1 MCKRN
6 QRVRISS
13 LTKSEYDV
21 ILREANFTEEQ
32 RKLFVE
38 LNRDNYYD
46 FAIMLMLNLGS
57 NTRKYYDLKSV
68 VIDKVERIAQEYGF
82 YESIKHR

>member
-6 QRVRISS
+6 LRVRVSK

-21 ILREANFTEEQ
+21 ILREANFTQDQ

-38 LNRDNYYD
+38 LNRDQYYD
-46 FAIMLMLNLGS
+46 FSIMEKLHITN
-57 NTRKYYDLKSV
+57 REWYYELKGT
-68 VIDKVERIAQEYGF
+68 VIDKVERIATQYGF
-82 YESIKHR
+82 IDKIRG

>member
-38 LNRDNYYD
+38 LNKDYYYD
-46 FAIMLMLNLGS
+46 FSIMVALNLT
-57 NTRKYYDLKSV
+57 NRERYYQIKGV
-68 VIDKVERIAQEYGF
+68 VIDKVERIATQYGF
-82 YESIKHR
+82 IDKIRG

>member
-38 LNRDNYYD
+38 LNKDYYYD
-46 FAIMLMLNLGS
+46 FSIMASLNLT
-57 NTRKYYDLKSV
+57 NRERYYQIKGV
-68 VIDKVERIAQEYGF
+68 VIDKVDRIATQHGF
-82 YESIKHR
+82 IDKIKG